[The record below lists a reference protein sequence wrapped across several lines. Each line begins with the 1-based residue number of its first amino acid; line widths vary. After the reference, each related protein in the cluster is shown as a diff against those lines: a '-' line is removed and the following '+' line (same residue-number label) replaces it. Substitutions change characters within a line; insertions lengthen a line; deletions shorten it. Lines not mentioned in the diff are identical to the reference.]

1 MRIGKTMIL
10 IAGLA
15 AMLLSGCQ
23 RNIEPISKSG
33 FMLNTFV
40 TVTIYD
46 KDDPKILEGCLE
58 LCRSYENIFSK
69 TLKGSEVYKLN
80 HRSSDQQT
88 VTVSDDVKAL
98 ISEAQ
103 IYSERSNGGFDV
115 TIEPLSSLW
124 NFTAESPVIPSEND
138 IKEAVLKVNY
148 KNLKLE
154 GNDLTFLSPDTTI
167 DFGGVAKGYIADR
180 LKDYLLEQGVKSAI
194 INLGGNVLCVGEK
207 PDGTPFKIGL
217 QKPFADRSETIET
230 LNIKDM
236 SVVSSGVYE
245 RHFIKDGVNYHHL
258 LNPRDGYPFQNG
270 LVSVTILSDISAD
283 GDGMTT
289 ACFSLG
295 LDEGLKLVNSLDGIY
310 GIFITD
316 DYEVYYSDGAEKFL
330 EVNP

>member
-124 NFTAESPVIPSEND
+124 NFTAESPVIPSEKD

-154 GNDLTFLSPDTTI
+154 GNHL
-167 DFGGVAKGYIADR
+167 
-180 LKDYLLEQGVKSAI
+180 
-194 INLGGNVLCVGEK
+194 
-207 PDGTPFKIGL
+207 PF
-217 QKPFADRSETIET
+217 
-230 LNIKDM
+230 
-236 SVVSSGVYE
+236 
-245 RHFIKDGVNYHHL
+245 
-258 LNPRDGYPFQNG
+258 
-270 LVSVTILSDISAD
+270 
-283 GDGMTT
+283 
-289 ACFSLG
+289 
-295 LDEGLKLVNSLDGIY
+295 
-310 GIFITD
+310 
-316 DYEVYYSDGAEKFL
+316 
-330 EVNP
+330 